1 MSMADLASV
10 YDAAAQVAPEW
21 GEWADLR
28 RCFTQIDRLF
38 DETLRAIPVAKDF
51 TIGES
56 VPPCPVVGRYAPE
69 MLEWVEYGAFALFP
83 TRKALEDNAE
93 VADQLVCYL
102 TEYLV
107 RNAGGLTVNVPANG
121 TPVYDGI
128 GPSVCYDYTSDVDN
142 PVDMLLSMIEH
153 DAGFT
158 DDIADRIDDYRDSG
172 AWPQ

>member
-1 MSMADLASV
+1 MADLASV

-28 RCFTQIDRLF
+28 RCYTQIDALF
-38 DETLRAIPVAKDF
+38 DETLPAIPVAEDF
-51 TIGES
+51 TIGEN
-56 VPPCPVVGRYAPE
+56 VPPRPAAGRYTPD
-69 MLEWVEYGAFALFP
+69 MLEWVEYGAFRLFP
-83 TRKALEDNAE
+83 TREALEDNGAI
-93 VADQLVCYL
+93 ADQIVCYL

-128 GPSVCYDYTSDVDN
+128 GPSVCYGYTSDVDN

-153 DAGFT
+153 GEGFT
-158 DDIADRIDDYRDSG
+158 DEIDDRIDDYRDSG
-172 AWPQ
+172 AQPQ